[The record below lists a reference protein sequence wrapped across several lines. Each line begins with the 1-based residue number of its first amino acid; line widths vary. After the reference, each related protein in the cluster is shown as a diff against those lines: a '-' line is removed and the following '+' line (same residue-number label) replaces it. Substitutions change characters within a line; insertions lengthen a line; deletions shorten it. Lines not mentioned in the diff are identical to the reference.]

1 MKNLKYLFLALV
13 LSLALAPSSF
23 ALQCHQGNL
32 GSDECWTNVQVDSLE
47 TKAVIAGTLLEF
59 AASNNNADDNAYVVK
74 VANASAD
81 YAAIAGVAQGNISAG
96 DSGLVLVRGKGK
108 LKTVAGAIASRDY
121 LYTTSNADGKAG
133 IVPLPSGTRPIA
145 HALQSSAGDAT
156 IDAYIVIV

>member
-1 MKNLKYLFLALV
+1 MKKLLFVLALV
-13 LSLALAPSSF
+13 LLIVPSSF

-32 GSDECWTNVQVDSLE
+32 GSDECWTNVQIDRLE
-47 TKAVIAGTLLEF
+47 TKEVIAGTLLEF
-59 AASNNNADDNAYVVK
+59 AASNDNADDNAYVVK

-81 YAAIAGVAQGNISAG
+81 YAAIAGVAQKSISAG

-121 LYTTSNADGKAG
+121 LYTTSSAEGKGG

-145 HALQSSAGDAT
+145 LALQSSAGDAT
-156 IDAYIVIV
+156 IDAYFVIV